1 MIPSAIYFISIF
13 YSLETARLV
22 LSHIRRYIGDS
33 SDFTES
39 GFLVHVIPAIAI
51 LCEAFPILI
60 EESVSLLLGKFLK
73 YLSGLIRMETYNTW
87 ELICLLHTLFRSIS
101 SRYVLWRF

>member
-1 MIPSAIYFISIF
+1 MLYIF
-13 YSLETARLV
+13 YIYSLETARLV

-33 SDFTES
+33 SDLTES

-60 EESVSLLLGKFLK
+60 EESVSLLLGKFLQH
-73 YLSGLIRMETYNTW
+73 LSR
-87 ELICLLHTLFRSIS
+87 
-101 SRYVLWRF
+101 